1 MAPKSTKS
9 TPKKAAAPKKKATKK
24 TPEEK
29 AAEAQAEGVDAI
41 EAEWRSLMNAQKNA
55 ASKTYSVKG
64 VYIIGDKVKHPQ
76 FGEGLVG
83 RLIFPN
89 KMEVLFQTGHKI
101 LINGGMPPA

>member
-1 MAPKSTKS
+1 MPTKSTKS
-9 TPKKAAAPKKKATKK
+9 TPKKAAAPRKKAPKK
-24 TPEEK
+24 TAEEK
-29 AAEAQAEGVDAI
+29 AQQAIAEGIDAI

-55 ASKTYSVKG
+55 TSKPYSAKG
-64 VYIIGDKVKHPQ
+64 VYVIGDKVKHTQ

-89 KMEVLFQTGHKI
+89 KMEVLFQAGHKI